1 MLPAI
6 GLVAISFFLWM
17 APSYVKYFNLVLSEF
32 YAPGII
38 ITNVHVILGI
48 TTGILATYIVALM
61 KLDLPERFRVER
73 VKLLMRTTLTLW
85 TLTFILGV
93 SFYAWYFLR

>member
-1 MLPAI
+1 
-6 GLVAISFFLWM
+6 M

-48 TTGILATYIVALM
+48 TTGILAGYIVALM
-61 KLDLPERFRVER
+61 KLDLPERIR
-73 VKLLMRTTLTLW
+73 VKRVRRLMRTTFTFW

-93 SFYAWYFLR
+93 SFYFWYFIL